1 MWNFFS
7 NLVNLSSN
15 NVKLWNTLSRQ
26 KEEFIPIKSGKVGLY
41 TCGPT
46 VYGYPHLGNMRTYV
60 FEDVLKRVLTYNN
73 YKVRHIMNITDVG
86 HLTGDRDM
94 GDDKMEKEAKKEHK
108 TAWEIAEFYTKAFK
122 KDLVSLNIINPDVFC
137 KATDHI
143 DAQIAMIEELE
154 KKGFVY
160 LTSDGVY
167 FDTSLVPDYNKL
179 SHQNLEALKEGARIE
194 KNEEKK
200 NATDF
205 ALWKFSP
212 KTPVLHSAG
221 KEKSEK
227 RQMEWKSPW
236 GVGFPGWHI
245 ECSAMSM
252 YYLGEQFDIHCGAV
266 DAISIH
272 HTNELA
278 QSEAATGKKPW
289 VRFWLHGEHLNLD
302 GGRKMAKSSGDNITI
317 QNIFIDKKIDP
328 LVFRFATFSTHYR
341 KSMVWNDDI
350 LNSGLNSYDNF
361 TRRIKALGKKTG
373 KINAAYK
380 EEFIQAINDDLNIS
394 KAIAVA
400 NEVFKSDISDKDKL
414 ATILDFDRVFGLNLE
429 KLITENKK
437 VEALPDEIGKLMA
450 ERQVA
455 RNDKNWAE
463 SDLLRDK
470 ILELGYEIKD
480 TPTGPQVI
488 KK

>member
-1 MWNFFS
+1 MTA
-7 NLVNLSSN
+7 SSP

-26 KEEFIPIKSGKVGLY
+26 KEEFIPIKAGKVGLY

-46 VYGYPHLGNMRTYV
+46 VYSYPHLGNLRTYV
-60 FEDVLKRVLTYNN
+60 FEDVLKRVLTYNG
-73 YKVRHIMNITDVG
+73 YKVRHVMNITDVG

-94 GDDKMEKEAKKEHK
+94 GEDKMEKEAKKEHK
-108 TAWEIAEFYTKAFK
+108 TAWGIAEFYTKAFK
-122 KDLVSLNIINPDVFC
+122 KDLELLNIIPSDILC

-154 KKGFVY
+154 RKNFTY

-167 FDTSLVPDYNKL
+167 FDTSLVPEYNKL
-179 SHQNLEALKEGARIE
+179 SKQNLEALKEGARVE
-194 KNEEKK
+194 KNDEKK

-212 KTPVLHSAG
+212 KT
-221 KEKSEK
+221 KSEG

-252 YYLGEQFDIHCGAV
+252 FYLGEQFDIHCGAT

-278 QSEAATGKKPW
+278 QSESATGKKPW
-289 VRFWLHGEHLNLD
+289 VKYWVHGEFLNLD
-302 GGRKMAKSSGDNITI
+302 GGRKMAKSSGDNVTV

-328 LVFRFATFSTHYR
+328 LIFRFATFSTHYR

-361 TRRIKALGKKTG
+361 TRRIKALGKKIG
-373 KINAAYK
+373 KINTAFQ
-380 EEFIQAINDDLNIS
+380 EEFKQAVNDDLNMS
-394 KAIAVA
+394 KAVAVA
-400 NEVFKSDISDKDKL
+400 NEVFKSDIEDEDKL
-414 ATILDFDRVFGLNLE
+414 ATIFDFDRVFGLNLE
-429 KLITENKK
+429 KLVTENKK
-437 VEALPDEIGKLMA
+437 AQSLPDKVGKLMA
-450 ERQVA
+450 DRQEA
-455 RNDKNWAE
+455 RKNKNWAE
-463 SDLLRDK
+463 SDRLRDE
-470 ILELGYEIKD
+470 ILNLGYEIKD
-480 TPTGPQVI
+480 TPTGPQIV
-488 KK
+488 KR